1 MKIILLFSIILSLAI
16 TPALTTTAF
25 ADHQILNPEWE
36 ACADKIKDRGYSID
50 VWCGTK
56 KGIEKYIEAPQK
68 TNKTPQKTNKNVGE
82 RYQSD
87 TLNQQWSKIWKKS
100 VNDAPTPNVIKTL
113 PKLNGMPTVT
123 SPEFQKPTY
132 QPPIYQK
139 PTYQPPIYQKPTY
152 QPPEFQNQ
160 LINHQY
166 TKNQLIKII
175 LITNLQDK
183 IHGLD
188 LECLSFQLQILGVIV
203 VGFGVDRMT

>member
-68 TNKTPQKTNKNVGE
+68 TNKAPQKTNKNVGE

-123 SPEFQKPTY
+123 PPEFQKPTYQPPEFQKPTY
-132 QPPIYQK
+132 QPPIF
-139 PTYQPPIYQKPTY
+139 QKPTY
-152 QPPEFQNQ
+152 QPPEFQKPTYQNNFDYQ
-160 LINHQY
+160 PPR
-166 TKNQLIKII
+166 
-175 LITNLQDK
+175 QD
-183 IHGLD
+183 
-188 LECLSFQLQILGVIV
+188 SWF
-203 VGFGVDRMT
+203 GFGMSEFPTSNTWGNCGWIWCR